1 MRPRARRPEKVA
13 EEIACKLSI
22 SCTLIKDNFYFI
34 NAAKLHYGTS
44 IITLPTLKRQGNE
57 SEAEKMC
64 VSENVCAYACGGGR
78 NTDREREE
86 RERR

>member
-1 MRPRARRPEKVA
+1 M
-13 EEIACKLSI
+13 SI

-57 SEAEKMC
+57 SEAERMC
-64 VSENVCAYACGGGR
+64 VSENVRACACKKKKKKK
-78 NTDREREE
+78 NTQRERE
-86 RERR
+86 RDIKKDDKV